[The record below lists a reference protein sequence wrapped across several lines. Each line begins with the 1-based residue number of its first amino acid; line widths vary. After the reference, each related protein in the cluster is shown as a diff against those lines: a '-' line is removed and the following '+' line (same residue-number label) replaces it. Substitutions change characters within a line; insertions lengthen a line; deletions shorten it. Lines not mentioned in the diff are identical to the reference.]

1 MNASNKGLNAGIS
14 ARNTVNTVTS
24 TVVDKSKV
32 AGEAVASNGKTAYQ
46 FISGFLTGFIRGE
59 APVKTRKPRVVKAK
73 PATKT
78 KTTKPATKTAKAKK
92 ATA

>member
-73 PATKT
+73 PVAKPKAKVAKT
-78 KTTKPATKTAKAKK
+78 KK